1 MTPTASTARR
11 TWLLFLLAILLAWWA
26 VKSGRIAI
34 PDAWNP
40 WAPLQIDEPP
50 NVLTGFKLSR
60 ASGDPE
66 ACRAALADAQ
76 MAWTPLEDRVT
87 GPDCGFENAVVV
99 TRTSVDINAPFSLS
113 CRAALSLAMWERH
126 VLQQSA
132 TKELDTGVRR
142 IEHFGSYACRNLYG
156 RETGARSQHASA
168 DALDIAAFIMD
179 DGRRVSVVNDWQSDL
194 PATGSRE
201 DMRGGV
207 ADPQGAA
214 GDGGRSAEA
223 RFLRAVHDGACRY
236 FDAVLGPDY
245 NSAHADHFHFDRGH
259 ARACR

>member
-1 MTPTASTARR
+1 MTDTASTARR
-11 TWLLFLLAILLAWWA
+11 IWLLFLLAILLGWWA
-26 VKSGRIAI
+26 VESGGIAI

-40 WAPLQIDEPP
+40 LAPLQIDEPP
-50 NVLTGFKLSR
+50 NLLTGFKLSR
-60 ASGDPE
+60 TSSDPE

-87 GPDCGFENAVVV
+87 GPGCGFENAVAI
-99 TRTSVDINAPFSLS
+99 TRSSVAVNAPFSLS

-126 VLQQSA
+126 VLQQAAA
-132 TKELDTGVRR
+132 TELDAKVVR

-156 RETGARSQHASA
+156 RTTGARSQHASA
-168 DALDIAAFIMD
+168 DALDIAAFVMD
-179 DGRRVSVVNDWQSDL
+179 DGRRVNVVNDWGSVGSETD
-194 PATGSRE
+194 SRE
-201 DMRGGV
+201 DVPGGV
-207 ADPQGAA
+207 ADPQNAPNDNLTPA
-214 GDGGRSAEA
+214 A

-245 NSAHADHFHFDRGH
+245 NSAHADHFHFDRGR